1 MVNRAM
7 VVVLAAVVVAAMA
20 VGVLAGMQ
28 FADDGDRAAPA
39 TTATTT
45 ATTTTGGEDTA
56 TTTATTGGEETA
68 TTTVTTGGED
78 TAITTATTTAAVS
91 PATVDAA
98 AVETAVRD
106 RIDDYRRGEG
116 LDELGTFRNLTA
128 AARFH
133 SDNMAEQGYPTHA
146 ARGYTSLE
154 RYERF
159 GIADRCRLPDPTAAS
174 IRNGQQLELID
185 RIRPDTTSEDD
196 IGRRIARDWIEGDET
211 GRKLDYDAASW
222 VGVGVTVTDDGQVYA
237 TANLC

>member
-39 TTATTT
+39 TTATT
-45 ATTTTGGEDTA
+45 GGEDTA
-56 TTTATTGGEETA
+56 ITTATTEGEETA

-78 TAITTATTTAAVS
+78 TAITTATTAAAVS

-116 LDELGTFRNLTA
+116 LDELGTFHNLTA

-185 RIRPDTTSEDD
+185 RILPDTTSEDD